1 MSGEATGAVA
11 GTLVR
16 VRGALEELSE
26 MRREIETEFPS
37 ETELLHDVVHLESQ
51 ATHLLW
57 SLVLPPTSH

>member
-1 MSGEATGAVA
+1 MNGQATGAVV

-16 VRGALEELSE
+16 VRGALEDLAE

-37 ETELLHDVVHLESQ
+37 ETDLLHELVHLERQ

-57 SLVLPPTSH
+57 SLVLPANSH

>member
-1 MSGEATGAVA
+1 MNGEAPSAMV

-16 VRGALEELSE
+16 VRGALEDLAE

-37 ETELLHDVVHLESQ
+37 ETDLLHELIHLEGQ

-57 SLVLPPTSH
+57 SLVLPATSH